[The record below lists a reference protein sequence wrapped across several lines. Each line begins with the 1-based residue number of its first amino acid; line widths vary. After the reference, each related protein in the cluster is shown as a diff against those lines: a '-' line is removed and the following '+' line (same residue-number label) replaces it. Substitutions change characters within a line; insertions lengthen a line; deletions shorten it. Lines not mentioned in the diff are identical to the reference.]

1 MLTEYE
7 GLIRIALAALFGA
20 AIGFDREAHTDNVG
34 LRTHVLVAIGA
45 STFTVLGTMITDSGV
60 FRADDVTL
68 DPTRILQGIITGIG
82 FLGGAIVFREG
93 ERAKNVTTAAG
104 IWTVT
109 GLGIAVGLGNY
120 LLAAGITA
128 LVLFVLYLLKVAER
142 WAGTQ

>member
-1 MLTEYE
+1 MS
-7 GLIRIALAALFGA
+7 
-20 AIGFDREAHTDNVG
+20 VG

-45 STFTVLGTMITDSGV
+45 STFTVLGIMVTDSGV
-60 FRADDVTL
+60 FRSDDVTL

-93 ERAKNVTTAAG
+93 GRARNVTTAAG

-142 WAGTQ
+142 WADTR